1 MVGYQSDI
9 AVNDGYTPIG
19 GAFVNI
25 GEQVFPI
32 ANMEASGVADSALQL
47 WVVDSN
53 LSSTSKAYF
62 FNAWQDLPAGWFNDD
77 GSVEV
82 SADIAMGSGVLL
94 KTGTSGVTALQ
105 RGEVSTN
112 GVPSLAVNDGYTILA
127 NPYAVPLPIANLVAT
142 GVADSALQ
150 LWVVDSNLSSTSK
163 AYFFN
168 AWQDLPA
175 GWFNDDGSVE
185 ISYSIPVGGAVL
197 LKTGTTGVT
206 LSIKSPI
213 TSL

>member
-1 MVGYQSDI
+1 MVGYQTGI
-9 AVNDGYTPIG
+9 NVNNGYTPIG

-25 GEQVFPI
+25 GEQAFPI
-32 ANMEASGVADSALQL
+32 ANMEAVGVDDMALQL
-47 WVVDSN
+47 WTVNKSLAV
-53 LSSTSKAYF
+53 TSKAYF

-77 GSVEV
+77 GSEEVEV
-82 SADIAMGSGVLL
+82 DIAQGTGVLL
-94 KTGTSGVTALQ
+94 KTGTSGVTASQL
-105 RGEVSTN
+105 GEVATN
-112 GVPSLAVNDGYTILA
+112 GIPSLSVNNGYTILA
-127 NPYAVPLPIANLVAT
+127 NPYPVPLPIANLEAA
-142 GVADSALQ
+142 GVDDMALQ
-150 LWVVDSNLSSTSK
+150 IWTVNKSLATTGK

-175 GWFNDDGSVE
+175 GWFNDDGSEEV
-185 ISYSIPVGGAVL
+185 SYSIPVGGAVL